1 MFLSR
6 VKPKSFH
13 YTPFYYDESKE
24 KAEDAR
30 ERTIKFKRHFAGKS
44 SSRMASL
51 LKLLLLAAFLIYVM
65 YKLHH

>member
-6 VKPKSFH
+6 VKPKSFQ

-24 KAEDAR
+24 KDEKTR

-51 LKLLLLAAFLIYVM
+51 LKLMLLAAFLIYVI
-65 YKLHH
+65 YQLHH